1 MIEKEQQL
9 IEEFEKTKKEVA
21 DFEKLC
27 EEFQIKA
34 MELKAMKKRIDEER
48 KWILA
53 KIEQQKIKE
62 DQFAELKQMMK
73 GMKQYGKCDEFF
85 KRGKRDSN

>member
-1 MIEKEQQL
+1 MMIEKEQQL
-9 IEEFEKTKKEVA
+9 IEEFEETKRQVA

-27 EEFQIKA
+27 KEFQIKA

-53 KIEQQKIKE
+53 KIELQKAKE
-62 DQFAELKQMMK
+62 EEFAEIKKMMR
-73 GMKQYGKCDEFF
+73 GMK
-85 KRGKRDSN
+85 

>member
-1 MIEKEQQL
+1 MMIEKEQQL
-9 IEEFEKTKKEVA
+9 IEEFEETKRQVA

-27 EEFQIKA
+27 KEFQIKA

-53 KIEQQKIKE
+53 KIELQKAKE
-62 DQFAELKQMMK
+62 EEFAEIKKMMK
-73 GMKQYGKCDEFF
+73 GMKQHGKCD
-85 KRGKRDSN
+85 DVW

>member
-1 MIEKEQQL
+1 MMIEKEQQL
-9 IEEFEKTKKEVA
+9 IEEFEETKRQVA

-27 EEFQIKA
+27 KEFQIKA

-53 KIEQQKIKE
+53 KIELQKAKE
-62 DQFAELKQMMK
+62 EEFAEIKKMMK
-73 GMKQYGKCDEFF
+73 GMK
-85 KRGKRDSN
+85 

>member
-9 IEEFEKTKKEVA
+9 IEEFEETKKEVA
-21 DFEKLC
+21 EFEKLC
-27 EEFQIKA
+27 KEFQIKA

-53 KIEQQKIKE
+53 KIELQKAKE
-62 DQFAELKQMMK
+62 EEFAEIKQMMK
-73 GMKQYGKCDEFF
+73 GMK
-85 KRGKRDSN
+85 

>member
-1 MIEKEQQL
+1 MNEKEQQL
-9 IEEFEKTKKEVA
+9 IEEFEETKRQVA
-21 DFEKLC
+21 EFEALC
-27 EEFQIKA
+27 KEFQVKA
-34 MELKAMKKRIDEER
+34 MELKAMKERIDEER

-73 GMKQYGKCDEFF
+73 GMK
-85 KRGKRDSN
+85 